1 MSLDN
6 FNSDLEKILTDSS
19 IFSYFVSTNKS
30 IYEFIKIYI
39 EVDKVL
45 GDTNINSNLVSIK
58 LDEIKSSLLNHT
70 QQISSLSTNINNTNT
85 NIISILQNKLD
96 NIKDIT
102 NKELQIIFS
111 DLQKIMIENN
121 DQKELKNI
129 FDNFKDRIEILNN
142 QKLNDIDKKN
152 LEILSHI
159 QNTFEKSLDSHNI
172 TNKIFSIESTLSNIN
187 ENFSNNSSKK
197 GQVAETILFNI
208 LTENFQ
214 DTEVIDTSHIP
225 NSGDIQLIK
234 DNKPTILIDS
244 KNFGSKTVPKRD
256 LDKFYNDIQQNNC
269 SGILCNAFGGIANKQ
284 NFEIDIVDK
293 NIIVFIHSHQ
303 FDSNIFK
310 LATNIIYNLQHE
322 LKEKQND
329 TINIDQR
336 LFQNLKIEYN
346 YYIQSFRHHLDIIK
360 SNVNSLSQLSFT
372 LLDNFFKRK
381 TINNVELKQFS
392 CHICSTQ
399 LSTEKILKNHI
410 KRIHPNYTPN
420 ENLPL
425 ITIDSKPK
433 GRPKGKTT
441 KINTN
446 TDNTNTDN
454 TNTDNTN
461 TDNTNTVNINTDNI
475 NLNDNMSEKSNSNS
489 NSEKSSEN

>member
-441 KINTN
+441 KINT
-446 TDNTNTDN
+446 DN

-489 NSEKSSEN
+489 EKSSEN

>member
-441 KINTN
+441 KINT
-446 TDNTNTDN
+446 DNTNTDN

-489 NSEKSSEN
+489 EKSSEN

>member
-159 QNTFEKSLDSHNI
+159 QSTFEKSLDSHNI

-441 KINTN
+441 KINT
-446 TDNTNTDN
+446 DNTN
-454 TNTDNTN
+454 NTN
-461 TDNTNTVNINTDNI
+461 TDNTNTVNINTNNI
-475 NLNDNMSEKSNSNS
+475 NLNDNISEKSNSNS

>member
-1 MSLDN
+1 MNLDN
-6 FNSDLEKILTDSS
+6 FNSDLEKILTDTS

-45 GDTNINSNLVSIK
+45 GDTSINSNLVSIK

-102 NKELQIIFS
+102 NKELQIMFS

-121 DQKELKNI
+121 DQKELKTI

-159 QNTFEKSLDSHNI
+159 QSTFEKSLDSHNI

-197 GQVAETILFNI
+197 GQIAETILLNI
-208 LTENFQ
+208 LTDTFQ

-225 NSGDIQLIK
+225 NSGDIQLVK
-234 DNKPTILIDS
+234 DDKPTILIDS

-284 NFEIDIVDK
+284 HFEIDIVDK

-303 FDSNIFK
+303 FDASIFK
-310 LATNIIYNLQHE
+310 LATNIIYNLHNE
-322 LKEKQND
+322 LKEKEND

-360 SNVNSLSQLSFT
+360 SNINSLSQLSFT

-410 KRIHPNYTPN
+410 KRIHPNYIPN

-425 ITIDSKPK
+425 ITIESKPK
-433 GRPKGKTT
+433 GRPKGKI
-441 KINTN
+441 K
-446 TDNTNTDN
+446 DK
-454 TNTDNTN
+454 
-461 TDNTNTVNINTDNI
+461 DNI
-475 NLNDNMSEKSNSNS
+475 NETTNETNETHETHETNNIDNISFNNSN
-489 NSEKSSEN
+489 N

>member
-1 MSLDN
+1 MNLDN
-6 FNSDLEKILTDSS
+6 FNSDLEKILTDTS

-45 GDTNINSNLVSIK
+45 GDTSINSNLVSIK

-102 NKELQIIFS
+102 NKELQIMFS

-121 DQKELKNI
+121 DQKELKTI

-159 QNTFEKSLDSHNI
+159 QSTFEKSLDSHNI

-197 GQVAETILFNI
+197 GQIAETILLNI
-208 LTENFQ
+208 LTDTFQ

-225 NSGDIQLIK
+225 NSGDIQLVK
-234 DNKPTILIDS
+234 DDKPTILIDS

-284 NFEIDIVDK
+284 HFEIDIVDK

-303 FDSNIFK
+303 FDASIFK
-310 LATNIIYNLQHE
+310 LATNIIYNLHNE
-322 LKEKQND
+322 LKEKEND

-360 SNVNSLSQLSFT
+360 SNINSLSQLSFT

-410 KRIHPNYTPN
+410 KRIHPNYIPN

-425 ITIDSKPK
+425 ITIESKPK
-433 GRPKGKTT
+433 GRPKGKT
-441 KINTN
+441 KDKDDINETTN
-446 TDNTNTDN
+446 ETN
-454 TNTDNTN
+454 
-461 TDNTNTVNINTDNI
+461 NIDNI
-475 NLNDNMSEKSNSNS
+475 SSNNSN
-489 NSEKSSEN
+489 N

>member
-441 KINTN
+441 KINTDN
-446 TDNTNTDN
+446 TNNTNTDN
-454 TNTDNTN
+454 T
-461 TDNTNTVNINTDNI
+461 VNINTNNI
-475 NLNDNMSEKSNSNS
+475 NLNDNISEKSNSNSNS